1 MQPSPVQVLVPTR
14 LVSPFVDA
22 FSHLALRFPVLAR
35 YVRLPDG
42 VNAALAVPVLPCQFG
57 QFEESSSSYTHLP
70 RFLLYI
76 GIADN
81 PVSLPG
87 AGPPPNRFPKA
98 VTTMPDPPQDLLDGI
113 SGALAPE
120 GDVLQMIL
128 VTFIGLSCY
137 NVAELVVLVLST
149 FRRWRGLYFW
159 SLLAS
164 GCIGVVPYSIGFLMK
179 FFTRADS
186 VLSVTVLTIGWW
198 TMVTG
203 QSVVLYSRLHLVLRD
218 EKILRRVL
226 WLIVVNFFLLHIP
239 TTVLTYG
246 ANIVHTG
253 DIAWVK
259 GYNIMEKIQLTG
271 FTIQESLLGT
281 LYVIE
286 AVKLLRLGADVTA
299 RPDARSIM
307 YQLIGI
313 NCAIIT
319 MDLLL
324 LGLEYASLYAVQITL
339 KGFIYS
345 LKLKLEF
352 AVLGRLVDLIQG
364 SRHPISLAI
373 TDTLPLCPFQRPQE
387 TADRNDELPCTPES
401 KEVLS
406 TPDGAGVVE
415 GIVFVEV
422 GHGKS

>member
-1 MQPSPVQVLVPTR
+1 
-14 LVSPFVDA
+14 
-22 FSHLALRFPVLAR
+22 
-35 YVRLPDG
+35 
-42 VNAALAVPVLPCQFG
+42 
-57 QFEESSSSYTHLP
+57 
-70 RFLLYI
+70 
-76 GIADN
+76 
-81 PVSLPG
+81 
-87 AGPPPNRFPKA
+87 
-98 VTTMPDPPQDLLDGI
+98 MPDPPQDLLDGI
-113 SGALAPE
+113 SGALASE
-120 GDVLQMIL
+120 GDVSQMIL

-137 NVAELVVLVLST
+137 NVAELVVLVPST

-164 GCIGVVPYSIGFLMK
+164 GCLGVVPYSIGFLMK

-186 VLSVTVLTIGWW
+186 VLSVTVLTVGWW

-203 QSVVLYSRLHLVLRD
+203 QSIVLYSRLHLVLRD

-226 WLIVVNFFLLHIP
+226 WLIVANFFLLHIP

-253 DIAWVK
+253 DIAWIK

-313 NCAIIT
+313 NCAIIA
-319 MDLLL
+319 MDVLL
-324 LGLEYASLYAVQITL
+324 LGLEYANFYALQITL
-339 KGFIYS
+339 KGFVYS

-364 SRHPISLAI
+364 SRDPISLVMA
-373 TDTLPLCPFQRPQE
+373 DTLPLCSFQRPPE
-387 TADRNDELPCTPES
+387 TPDRKDDLPCTPES

-406 TPDGAGVVE
+406 TPDGAKVVE
-415 GIVFVEV
+415 GKVFVEV
-422 GHGKS
+422 GSGFHGR

>member
-1 MQPSPVQVLVPTR
+1 MT
-14 LVSPFVDA
+14 
-22 FSHLALRFPVLAR
+22 
-35 YVRLPDG
+35 
-42 VNAALAVPVLPCQFG
+42 
-57 QFEESSSSYTHLP
+57 
-70 RFLLYI
+70 
-76 GIADN
+76 
-81 PVSLPG
+81 
-87 AGPPPNRFPKA
+87 
-98 VTTMPDPPQDLLDGI
+98 DPPQDLLDGI
-113 SGALAPE
+113 SGELASG

-137 NVAELVVLVLST
+137 NVAELVVLVPAT

-186 VLSVTVLTIGWW
+186 VLSVTVLTVGWW

-218 EKILRRVL
+218 EKVLRRV
-226 WLIVVNFFLLHIP
+226 WWMIVMNVFLLHVP
-239 TTVLTYG
+239 TTILTYG
-246 ANIVHTG
+246 ANIVHSG
-253 DIAWVK
+253 EIAWVD

-271 FTIQESLLGT
+271 FTIQESLIST

-286 AVKLLRLGADVTA
+286 TVKLLRIGAESTI

-313 NCAIIT
+313 NCTIIA

-324 LGLEYASLYAVQITL
+324 LGLEYANFYAVQITL

-345 LKLKLEF
+345 LKLKFEF
-352 AVLGRLVDLIQG
+352 AVLGRLVDIIQG
-364 SRHPISLAI
+364 SRHPISIAI
-373 TDTLPLCPFQRPQE
+373 ADTLPLCSFTHQMSDQH
-387 TADRNDELPCTPES
+387 DDQPEVEPKHREMVEERS
-401 KEVLS
+401 WN
-406 TPDGAGVVE
+406 PGGA
-415 GIVFVEV
+415 IIN
-422 GHGKS
+422 